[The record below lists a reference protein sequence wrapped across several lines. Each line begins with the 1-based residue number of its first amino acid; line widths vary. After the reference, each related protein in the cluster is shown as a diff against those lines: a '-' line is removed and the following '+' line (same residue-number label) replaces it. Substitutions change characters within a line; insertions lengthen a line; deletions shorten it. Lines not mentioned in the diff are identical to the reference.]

1 MKVLLA
7 RCLQKGAVVFIA
19 LVLVEAFFCL
29 ASKFFTYFWTH
40 GNLGLPQN
48 FWPFR
53 VVKLWGEDRAPMK
66 LGRGWDPFPF

>member
-7 RCLQKGAVVFIA
+7 GCLQKGAVVLIT
-19 LVLVEAFFCL
+19 LVPVEAFFCL
-29 ASKFFTYFWTH
+29 ASKFFMYFWTH

-66 LGRGWDPFPF
+66 PGRGWDPLPS

>member
-66 LGRGWDPFPF
+66 PGRGWDPFPF

>member
-7 RCLQKGAVVFIA
+7 RCFQKGAVVFIA

-66 LGRGWDPFPF
+66 LGRGWDLFPF